1 MKKIIALALSTCIII
16 CFSRCNQKTSQ
27 ELPSR
32 NPDSV
37 KKIIIALN
45 EEIFRSLDN
54 PEKFR
59 AFYEDSILSAF
70 TNGQI
75 MTSSIAL
82 SHELW
87 HNYILPHDYSFR
99 LFGNTA
105 ILSYLFTHY
114 VIHNKDTIFHNIRS
128 TKTFVFNNGQWRV
141 ACSAGTE
148 IYDNHFK
155 PIIDKHEKEY
165 ASYVGNYQYGDGHID
180 TVFVK
185 NGKLYDKS
193 GDPDGAWNFAVSDG
207 EYMIKEELDRLSFG
221 KDSKGVVTYY
231 TITNPDGQYWV
242 CPKIK

>member
-1 MKKIIALALSTCIII
+1 MKIIIALAFSLCIII
-16 CFSRCNQKTSQ
+16 CFSRCNQKPAQ
-27 ELPSR
+27 ELPSS

-37 KKIIIALN
+37 KKTIIALN
-45 EEIFRSLDN
+45 EGIFRSLDN

-59 AFYEDSILSAF
+59 TFYEDSILSAF
-70 TNGQI
+70 TNGEI
-75 MTSSIAL
+75 KTSSIAL

-114 VIHNKDTIFHNIRS
+114 AIHNKDTILHNIRS
-128 TKTFVFNNGQWRV
+128 TKTFVFNNGQWKV

-155 PIIDKHEKEY
+155 PIIDKHEKDY
-165 ASYVGNYQYGDGHID
+165 ASYAGYYQSNKGEID

-185 NGKLYDKS
+185 DGKLYDKS
-193 GDPDGAWNFAVSDG
+193 GGDGTLNFPVSDG
-207 EYMIKEELDRLSFG
+207 EYMIKGDFGRLSFG

-231 TITNPDGQYWV
+231 TITDIDGQQWV